1 MDVISSQQLLMKK
14 ITLLSFLALAA
25 FAKAETTI
33 TMTGVHNCCK
43 SCANGITN
51 AASKLKDVTVTPEG
65 KTVTIVAKKKTDAKK
80 AAEAI
85 IEAGYFGKIEG
96 DESDTKT
103 TSKPATASK
112 PEAKMAKATVSG
124 VHLCCQKCAN
134 AVTDA
139 VKAVPGVSK
148 YEVVSKAETFTV
160 EGDFTK
166 ADLVAALNDA
176 GFAGEIK

>member
-1 MDVISSQQLLMKK
+1 MSMIKL
-14 ITLLSFLALAA
+14 TLLSLFALAA
-25 FAKAETTI
+25 FARAETTL

-43 SCANGITN
+43 GCANGIIK
-51 AASKLKDVTVTPEG
+51 AAADLKDVTVTPEG
-65 KTVTIVAKKKTDAKK
+65 KTVTIVSKKKGDAKK

-85 IEAGYFGKIEG
+85 IAAGYYGKIEG
-96 DESDTKT
+96 DEGASKS

-112 PEAKMAKATVSG
+112 PEGKMAKATVSG

-166 ADLVAALNDA
+166 AELATALNNA
-176 GFAGEIK
+176 GFEGEIK